1 MTLLNEILSF
11 NKAFVQNEEYE
22 DFERN
27 KLPNKRVLILSCMDT
42 RLVELLPKS
51 MNIANGDAKVVKTA
65 GALVSEPFGNVM
77 QSIIVGVYEL
87 NVDEVC
93 VIGHYDCGMGNVKAD
108 QTIEKMKKRGVT
120 QEKLDTLQ
128 NAGVNLDQFLNG
140 FADVEDSVKTSVS
153 TIRNHPLIPDN
164 IPVHGLIIDPNTG
177 RLDLVEEGYTK

>member
-1 MTLLNEILSF
+1 NEILSF

-22 DFERN
+22 VFERN

-51 MNIANGDAKVVKTA
+51 MNIANGDAKVVKPA

-93 VIGHYDCGMGNVKAD
+93 VIGHYDCGMG
-108 QTIEKMKKRGVT
+108 
-120 QEKLDTLQ
+120 
-128 NAGVNLDQFLNG
+128 
-140 FADVEDSVKTSVS
+140 
-153 TIRNHPLIPDN
+153 
-164 IPVHGLIIDPNTG
+164 
-177 RLDLVEEGYTK
+177 